1 MKKLVAILLAAALL
15 SLTAFC
21 CAESAQTEVTL
32 YADFSC
38 GSEVAQE
45 NGLISTETATVS
57 ELTPQALAEAL
68 SLWTGLDFTLSG
80 VSMQEAA
87 IVVDWSAD
95 STLVAGLDDREQK
108 EDFFFYDQ
116 DSLRWFMMDSLY
128 QTLLANFSG
137 MDIYYTMDGGQELSF
152 DELYPVSAFPADI
165 PYLGSPFYFA
175 HAGVQGEGDEA
186 ADFSRTEGTWVVSGS
201 GQTDLL
207 TIMMDGQ
214 GAFTAIHMDG
224 PEISGYLEYVDEY
237 GDGNGRYDMYDGEGT
252 FLQGFTFDSDDQ
264 IHVGNDEGVEYV
276 RIDLEEE
283 EASIPSGVLVCTP
296 GFTGLTPVVTDNDFH
311 GGYYYSDLTEDG
323 LTMIVN
329 CGIPSGLV
337 SYERDELIS
346 QFIEL
351 ICDSE
356 YRDLTVQEEAFGSY
370 PAYRLSWLSG
380 ENEDTRHWDA
390 RLVCTDAYLYIYAF
404 DTAAD
409 YAEEMAGTWQETL
422 GRLELVFPEEE

>member
-45 NGLISTETATVS
+45 NALISTETATVS

-68 SLWTGLDFTLSG
+68 SLWTGLDFTLN
-80 VSMQEAA
+80 AA
-87 IVVDWSAD
+87 SVEETAITVDWAAD

-128 QTLLANFSG
+128 QTLLANFFVG
-137 MDIYYTMDGGQELSF
+137 EVYYTMDGGQELSF
-152 DELYPVSAFPADI
+152 DELYPVSVFPADI
-165 PYLGSPFYFA
+165 SYLGSPFYFA
-175 HAGVQGEGDEA
+175 HAGGQGEGDEA
-186 ADFSRTEGTWVVSGS
+186 ADFSRTEGTWVLSGE
-201 GQTDLL
+201 GGGLL
-207 TIMMDGQ
+207 TLMLDGQ
-214 GAFTAIHMDG
+214 GYFTAIHRDG
-224 PEISGYLEYVDEY
+224 QEISGYLEYVDEY
-237 GDGNGRYDMYDGEGT
+237 GDGNGRYDMYDSEGI
-252 FLQGFTFDSDDQ
+252 FLQGFTFDSHDQ
-264 IHVGNDEGVEYV
+264 IHVGNDEGTEYV
-276 RIDLEEE
+276 RIDAEEE
-283 EASIPSGVLVCTP
+283 EASIPIGALVSTP

-323 LTMIVN
+323 LTRIVN

-409 YAEEMAGTWQETL
+409 YAEEMASTWQETL
-422 GRLELVFPEEE
+422 DNLDLVFPEGE